1 MEDRDYQIRV
11 EQETY
16 GAWDAGFRNNLVVLP
31 TGAGKT
37 HVFSNIVR
45 DCSRFNMIQA
55 VIAHRNELV
64 SQMSLAI
71 ASKGVPHK
79 IIANDKTV
87 ARITRRHRD
96 KLGRSMINPSAQV
109 AVIGVDTLMARQ
121 DQYAGWAKQVDQWVI
136 DECFVSGTLITTD
149 QGPKEIQ
156 DIKVGDRVF
165 SFNENDGKFYTR
177 QVRKLFKN
185 PMPAEMVRVK
195 TLSGTILLTTKGHPF
210 WTKNG
215 WVESYKLKTGDEV
228 SHVKKLEPEL
238 HDVWDTDRYTR
249 GESQVH
255 IQENGQGVLFPEMC
269 LGIQEPSLI
278 SHNEQNEPDSCFKEN
293 ARKKSDE
300 VRFNENESV
309 RYTQENRTCA
319 DDQGRKWETSNKS
332 GTSTRFSN
340 SFLGVSKSVY
350 CCHESEAYG
359 LPSSLQDR
367 CSECS
372 NEDSN
377 RDRRQFAQS
386 SQAKRT
392 RSEEDFISDW
402 DGLESVEI
410 YQPGST
416 GEHGD
421 GFVYNIEVD
430 EFHTYIANNIVVHN
444 CHHTVGNYMTD
455 QYGNPIRD
463 EKGNLV
469 WTTEPNKWGK
479 AVGMFCNARGLG
491 VTATPIRAD
500 GQGLGRKW
508 DGVFDHMIIGPTM
521 RQLIDRNYL
530 ADYEVVCPTSDL
542 DTSESPLSADGD
554 WSPQTLRKAAKK
566 SHIVGD
572 TVSNYIKYAHGRS
585 AIVFAT
591 DVETAVEMAQRF
603 RDRGIRAEAVHS
615 KTDEVVRDKHLTDF
629 AQKRI
634 DVLINVDLFDEG
646 FDCPSCD
653 VIIMARPTASLGKYL
668 QMVGRAL
675 RYMQG
680 KIALIIDQVSNILRH
695 GLPDKDRFW
704 SLARREKK
712 SKGPDPEELKLRVC
726 RSCTRPHEPYLV
738 SCPYCGAEKPSPA
751 PRERT
756 IQTVEGDLILL
767 DRETL
772 AKLRAATTPE
782 SPADVAARVAHVT
795 QNPIAA
801 KGAAKRQLEKIEAHE
816 RLKTAIAQ
824 WAAIQRLKGLDDR
837 AIQRLFYITLGIDV
851 LSALDASKTRADMD
865 LLSQTIEG
873 WVKK

>member
-16 GAWDAGFRNNLVVLP
+16 GAWEAGFRNNLIVLP

-156 DIKVGDRVF
+156 DIKVGDRVL

-195 TLSGTILLTTKGHPF
+195 TLSGAILLTTKGHPF

-238 HDVWDTDRYTR
+238 HNV
-249 GESQVH
+249 
-255 IQENGQGVLFPEMC
+255 
-269 LGIQEPSLI
+269 
-278 SHNEQNEPDSCFKEN
+278 
-293 ARKKSDE
+293 
-300 VRFNENESV
+300 
-309 RYTQENRTCA
+309 
-319 DDQGRKWETSNKS
+319 
-332 GTSTRFSN
+332 
-340 SFLGVSKSVY
+340 
-350 CCHESEAYG
+350 
-359 LPSSLQDR
+359 
-367 CSECS
+367 
-372 NEDSN
+372 
-377 RDRRQFAQS
+377 
-386 SQAKRT
+386 
-392 RSEEDFISDW
+392 W

-410 YQPGST
+410 YQPRST

-572 TVSNYIKYAHGRS
+572 TVTNYIRYAHGRS

-603 RDRGIRAEAVHS
+603 RDRGIRAEAVHG